1 MIRTIRSVVL
11 AAALIMAGVLLAPIV
26 SGNAE
31 PAARATQLTSLQKYA
46 VEAMAE
52 DGTTYDRMVVNSKG
66 TTVPENKDNRT
77 ILTFP
82 MYNLATGQKIGTI
95 IDDVQPNGPGT
106 FDVFTTFIFPDGE
119 LTSHATVSAA
129 QDPQKPGWIIVGKR
143 AGTDDT
149 IVNATGVFA
158 GRTGQVDISGTNDLT
173 KFPAELYQDDFWVIK
188 LHQQ

>member
-1 MIRTIRSVVL
+1 MIRTIRTVAL
-11 AAALIMAGVLLAPIV
+11 AAALIVAGVLLAPIV
-26 SGNAE
+26 AGDPE
-31 PAARATQLTSLQKYA
+31 PAAKATSLTSLQKYS
-46 VEAMAE
+46 VEVMAE
-52 DGTTYDRMVVNSKG
+52 DGTTYDQMAVNSRGK
-66 TTVPENKDNRT
+66 TTPENKDNRT

-82 MYNLATGQKIGTI
+82 MYSLATGEKIGTI

-143 AGTDDT
+143 ADGKDT
-149 IVNATGVFA
+149 ITNATGVYE
-158 GRTGQVDISGTNDLT
+158 GRSGHVDISGTNDLS

-188 LHQQ
+188 LNKK

>member
-1 MIRTIRSVVL
+1 MIRTIRTVAM

-26 SGNAE
+26 SGHAE
-31 PAARATQLTSLQKYA
+31 PAAKAAPLTSLQKYA
-46 VEAMAE
+46 VEVMAE
-52 DGTTYDRMVVNSKG
+52 NGTTYDQMAVNSRGK
-66 TTVPENKDNRT
+66 TVPENKDNRT

-82 MYNLATGQKIGTI
+82 MYNLATGEEIGTI

-106 FDVFTTFIFPDGE
+106 FDVFTTFIWPDGE

-143 AGTDDT
+143 AEGKNT
-149 IVNATGVFA
+149 ITKATGVFE
-158 GRTGQVDISGTNDLT
+158 GRTGHVDISGTNDLT

-188 LHQQ
+188 LNK

>member
-1 MIRTIRSVVL
+1 MIRSIRSV
-11 AAALIMAGVLLAPIV
+11 AAATALIVAGVLAPIV
-26 SGNAE
+26 SGDAE
-31 PAARATQLTSLQKYA
+31 PAAKATQLTSLQKYA
-46 VEAMAE
+46 VEATAD

-82 MYNLATGQKIGTI
+82 MYNLATGEKIGTI

-106 FDVFTTFIFPDGE
+106 FDVFTTFIWPDGE

-149 IVNATGVFA
+149 IVRATGVFA

-188 LHQQ
+188 LHKQ

>member
-1 MIRTIRSVVL
+1 MIRSIRSVAM
-11 AAALIMAGVLLAPIV
+11 AAALIMAGVLLAPLV
-26 SGNAE
+26 SGDSE
-31 PAARATQLTSLQKYA
+31 PAAKAAGITSLQKYA
-46 VEAMAE
+46 VEIMAE
-52 DGTTYDRMVVNSKG
+52 DGSKYDQMAVNSRGK
-66 TTVPENKDNRT
+66 TVPENTKDNRT

-82 MYNLATGQKIGTI
+82 MYNLATGEEIGKI

-106 FDVFTTFIFPDGE
+106 FDVFTTFIWPDGE

-143 AGTDDT
+143 AEGEKT
-149 IVNATGVFA
+149 ITRATGVFA

-188 LHQQ
+188 LDK